1 MGQKQLV
8 TEDRIREEVI
18 KALQDYRVLRVKFH
32 NQQERAALGAEL
44 LFPELRSQGNDK
56 KYIRYIQ
63 IKRALEEA
71 LDEDERKILEMK
83 YMNTR
88 ILNDDYIYTVIG
100 IKRATFYRKKKS
112 AINNFADAINI
123 I

>member
-1 MGQKQLV
+1 MVQKQLV
-8 TEDRIREEVI
+8 GDKVLEEVI
-18 KALQDYRVLRVKFH
+18 KALQDYRVLKVKFH
-32 NQQERAALGAEL
+32 NLQEKSAFGVEL
-44 LFPELRSQGNDK
+44 LFPELRDSSNDV
-56 KYIRYIQ
+56 KYLRYIQ

-83 YMNTR
+83 YMNTKTV
-88 ILNDDYIYTVIG
+88 NDDYIYTVIG

>member
-8 TEDRIREEVI
+8 TGDEILEEVI
-18 KALQDYRVLRVKFH
+18 KALQDYRVLKVKFH
-32 NQQERAALGAEL
+32 NLQEKSAFGVEL
-44 LFPELRSQGNDK
+44 LFPELRDSSNDV
-56 KYIRYIQ
+56 KYLRYIQ

-71 LDEDERKILEMK
+71 LDEDERRILEMK
-83 YMNTR
+83 YMNTKS
-88 ILNDDYIYTVIG
+88 LNDDYIYTVIG

>member
-8 TEDRIREEVI
+8 TEDAIREEVI
-18 KALQDYRVLRVKFH
+18 KALQDYRVLKVKFH
-32 NQQERAALGAEL
+32 NQQKRAALGAEL
-44 LFPELRSQGNDK
+44 LFPELRPQGNDK

-83 YMNTR
+83 YMNTK

>member
-8 TEDRIREEVI
+8 TGDEILEEVI
-18 KALQDYRVLRVKFH
+18 KALQDYRVLKVKFH
-32 NQQERAALGAEL
+32 NLQEKSAFGVKL
-44 LFPELRSQGNDK
+44 LFPELRDSSNDV
-56 KYIRYIQ
+56 KYLRYIQ

-71 LDEDERKILEMK
+71 LDEDERRILEMK
-83 YMNTR
+83 YMNTKS
-88 ILNDDYIYTVIG
+88 LNDDYIYTVIG

>member
-8 TEDRIREEVI
+8 TEDEIREEVI
-18 KALQDYRVLRVKFH
+18 KALQDYRVLKVKFH
-32 NQQERAALGAEL
+32 NQQERSALGAEL

-83 YMNTR
+83 YMNTK

>member
-8 TEDRIREEVI
+8 TEDGVLDEVI
-18 KALQDYRVLRVKFH
+18 KALQDYRVLKVKFY
-32 NQQERAALGAEL
+32 NLQERAAFGAEF
-44 LFPELRSQGNDK
+44 LFPELRDRKNDE
-56 KYIRYIQ
+56 KYLRYIQ

-112 AINNFADAINI
+112 AINSFADAINI

>member
-1 MGQKQLV
+1 MGQKQLM
-8 TEDRIREEVI
+8 TEDRIRNEVI
-18 KALQDYRVLRVKFH
+18 KALQDYRVLKVKFH
-32 NQQERAALGAEL
+32 NQQERAVLGAEL
-44 LFPELRSQGNDK
+44 LFPELRTQGNDK

-112 AINNFADAINI
+112 AINNFADALSI